1 MNGVVL
7 VILFAAVVVLSTATA
22 VTRDPGRQALVFGG
36 YGLVLGV
43 IMLALQAP
51 DVALSQITVGAAIVP
66 LIVLLT
72 VMKCNRILA
81 QHRKDQHREGG

>member
-1 MNGVVL
+1 MNAAILLVL
-7 VILFAAVVVLSTATA
+7 LLGLVVLSTATA
-22 VTRDPGRQALVFGG
+22 LTREPGRQALVFGG
-36 YGLVLGV
+36 YGLLLGV
-43 IMLALQAP
+43 AMLALQAP

-81 QHRKDQHREGG
+81 QRRHDQEDQP